1 MLVAFSG
8 VALAAPTVPG
18 AVYSDQQATGSNKPV
33 EQIQQDLQKAGI
45 KDVPPDAYFAGSITV
60 LVEAGLLKPDADGNV
75 HPEAETDNFVGI
87 SVFAKVLGI
96 AAKNDDPVT
105 ALYKMKSAGLVSDF
119 TTGDTQMNRL
129 DAARMLALALGVEPK
144 VIVNPANYPFK
155 DFGALHN
162 NYDLG
167 ILAAL
172 YDLGVF
178 KGYEDGTFRP
188 EDILTTAQLAILVD
202 RVLGSTR

>member
-1 MLVAFSG
+1 
-8 VALAAPTVPG
+8 
-18 AVYSDQQATGSNKPV
+18 
-33 EQIQQDLQKAGI
+33 
-45 KDVPPDAYFAGSITV
+45 
-60 LVEAGLLKPDADGNV
+60 
-75 HPEAETDNFVGI
+75 
-87 SVFAKVLGI
+87 
-96 AAKNDDPVT
+96 
-105 ALYKMKSAGLVSDF
+105 
-119 TTGDTQMNRL
+119 
-129 DAARMLALALGVEPK
+129 LGVEPK
-144 VIVNPANYPFK
+144 TNINPANYPFK